1 MQRIYEPQDV
11 MEGELLLGML
21 ASEGIAAYLTGQH
34 LAGAAGDLPA
44 LSLLGLMV
52 DDDQAHSA
60 RELIAAYN
68 AAQPMPEEGP
78 EDYHG
83 SLLC

>member
-1 MQRIYEPQDV
+1 MQRIYEPQDLLEAQ
-11 MEGELLLGML
+11 MLLGML
-21 ASEGIAAYLTGQH
+21 ATEGVDAH
-34 LAGAAGDLPA
+34 LVGSDLLGAMGELPAAG
-44 LSLLGLMV
+44 LLGLLV
-52 DDDQAHSA
+52 EDHLAQSA
-60 RELIAAYN
+60 RQLIAAYN

>member
-1 MQRIYEPQDV
+1 MQRIYEPQDLLEAQ
-11 MEGELLLGML
+11 MLLGML
-21 ASEGIAAYLTGQH
+21 ATEGVAAH
-34 LAGAAGDLPA
+34 LVGSDLLGALGELPAAG
-44 LSLLGLMV
+44 LLGLLV
-52 DDDQAHSA
+52 EDHLAQSA
-60 RELIAAYN
+60 RQLIAAYN

>member
-1 MQRIYEPQDV
+1 MQRIYEPQDLLEAQ
-11 MEGELLLGML
+11 MLLGML
-21 ASEGIAAYLTGQH
+21 ATEGVDVH
-34 LAGAAGDLPA
+34 LVGSDLLGAMGELPAAG
-44 LSLLGLMV
+44 LLGLLV
-52 DDDQAHSA
+52 EDHLAQSA
-60 RELIAAYN
+60 RQLIAAYN